1 MPSLKRIIPLLL
13 VMAGIFY
20 LSHQPG
26 DRLRLPDLPYIDKF
40 CHFIV
45 YALLTVAALYAAW
58 PYRQKFHP
66 AVFYS
71 CLLLFAGLYG
81 ISDEYH
87 QSFIAFRT
95 PSAWDLVADCTGALT
110 VVLLS
115 LTCRLPAQ
123 RARKEDKRRPAHPLS
138 D

>member
-1 MPSLKRIIPLLL
+1 MHSLKRIMPVLL
-13 VMAGIFY
+13 VMAVIFY
-20 LSHQPG
+20 FSHQPG
-26 DRLRLPDLPYIDKF
+26 DRLNLPDLPYFDKF
-40 CHFIV
+40 CHFTI
-45 YALLTVAALYAAW
+45 YALLAGAALYAAW

-81 ISDEYH
+81 ISDEFH

-95 PSAWDLVADCTGALT
+95 PSAWDVVADCMGGLT
-110 VVLLS
+110 AILLS
-115 LTCRLPAQ
+115 LACKLPAPGS
-123 RARKEDKRRPAHPLS
+123 RRGNKRRSAHPHS